1 MKLYIS
7 ADLEG
12 VCGVT
17 SWSETELNNRESGPF
32 IMEWIKEIQEVINV
46 AIEAGYNEIYLK
58 DAHDTARNL
67 LQEYFPKEVKLIRGW
82 SGHPFAMVERIDE
95 SFDAAVFIGFHSKAA
110 SNKNPI
116 SHSMYPRL
124 VRSIRINGE
133 LASEFLVYYYA
144 CQYAKVPVVMVV
156 GDLGVCEDVAQ
167 VDQDILTVATKE
179 GFGGATLNYNPIE
192 VHQKIKEKAE
202 IALNS
207 SHSLRPLPQT
217 FDIELTFVKHI
228 DAYKAS
234 FYKDA
239 VADSDGFTIKY
250 RSKDYFDILRFLAFV
265 LG

>member
-32 IMEWIKEIQEVINV
+32 IMEWIKEIQKVIDV
-46 AIEAGYNEIYLK
+46 AIESGYNQIYLK
-58 DAHDTARNL
+58 DAHDTGRNL

-82 SGHPFAMVERIDE
+82 SGHPFAMVEGIDE
-95 SFDAAVFIGFHSKAA
+95 TFDAAIFIGFHSKAG
-110 SNKNPI
+110 SNQNPI
-116 SHSMYPRL
+116 SHSMYPRV

-144 CQYAKVPVVMVV
+144 SLYAKVPVVMVI
-156 GDLGVCEDVAQ
+156 GDLGLCEDVKRTNR
-167 VDQDILTVATKE
+167 DIFTVATKE
-179 GFGGATLNYNPIE
+179 GFGGATLNYNPTLI
-192 VHQKIKEKAE
+192 HQEIKDKAE
-202 IALNS
+202 IALRNPG
-207 SHSLRPLPQT
+207 LIKPLPLT
-217 FDIELTFVKHI
+217 FDAEVTFVKHL

-234 FYKDA
+234 FYKDT
-239 VADSDGFTIKY
+239 VADDDGFTIRY
-250 RSKDYFDILRFLAFV
+250 RSKDYFDILRFFAFV